1 MAFELKTDEGP
12 VIPRARLFQA
22 ETRVK
27 SSGCLLKEGKDGL
40 GSSSRM

>member
-22 ETRVK
+22 ETRVRAQ
-27 SSGCLLKEGKDGL
+27 GAC
-40 GSSSRM
+40 